1 MISAAGAAAGEF
13 GVPLPRG
20 WIGTTGQWIEG
31 FGIGLVFLD
40 LILLAL
46 VWYWMRGRDPL
57 PRLWGW
63 ILVAVGLVP
72 ILVGFMTFAHGLESS
87 TTVAACGSCHVM
99 APFVSDLRDVKSET
113 LAAKHYKNRF
123 ILRHQCYEC
132 HSDYG
137 LAGTIS
143 AKLAGVGHVLRYTTG
158 SYTLPI
164 RIAKPYANSG
174 CLECHGE
181 SQRFLSSPS
190 KKEILPE
197 LMSGKTSCLDCHG
210 PAHPEQNKQARR

>member
-158 SYTLPI
+158 RYTLPI

-197 LMSGKTSCLDCHG
+197 LMSGKMSCLDCHG